1 MTSSPL
7 STPALPPDARPA
19 HERVYQALRLR
30 ILHGA
35 LAPGQAVTVRGLA
48 EALDVSMTPAREAVR
63 RLIAERALAMT
74 PTGRVQA
81 PVMGARTLAELTAA
95 RALLEPEL
103 AARALPHADAR
114 LLERLRAR
122 DSAVN
127 AALRAGDPGAYVRAN
142 TAFHATLYAA
152 AQAPALVALVESV
165 WLQLNPSMRVVAGR
179 AGTLR
184 LADHHAQ
191 ALAALAA
198 RDATALRAAIR
209 ADVDQAMA
217 LLAQAESVAAP

>member
-1 MTSSPL
+1 MASSPP
-7 STPALPPDARPA
+7 TRPEAQPA
-19 HERVYQALRLR
+19 HERVYQALRRR

-48 EALDVSMTPAREAVR
+48 EALGVSMTPAREAVR

-81 PVMGARTLAELTAA
+81 PAIGAAALAELTAA

-103 AARALPHADAR
+103 AARALPHVDTG
-114 LLERLRAR
+114 LLAALRGL
-122 DSAVN
+122 DGAVN
-127 AALRAGDPGAYVRAN
+127 AALRDGDPGAYVRAN

-152 AQAPALVALVESV
+152 ANAPALAALVESV

-184 LADHHAQ
+184 LTDHHAQ

-198 RDATALRAAIR
+198 RDEAALRAAIR
-209 ADVDQAMA
+209 ADVDQATA
-217 LLAQAESVAAP
+217 LLAQAETAADP

>member
-1 MTSSPL
+1 MASSPP
-7 STPALPPDARPA
+7 TPPGAQPV
-19 HERVYQALRLR
+19 HERVYQALRMR

-48 EALDVSMTPAREAVR
+48 LSLDVSMTPAREAVR
-63 RLIAERALAMT
+63 RLIAERALTTT

-81 PVMGARTLAELTAA
+81 PLMGAQALAELTAA

-103 AARALPHADAR
+103 AARALPHADAG

-122 DSAVN
+122 DGAVN
-127 AALRAGDPGAYVRAN
+127 AALRDGDPGGYVRAN

-179 AGTLR
+179 AGTRR

-198 RDATALRAAIR
+198 RDEAALRAAIR

-217 LLAQAESVAAP
+217 LLAQADLAAAS

>member
-1 MTSSPL
+1 MTSL
-7 STPALPPDARPA
+7 RAAAALPPPEDQPA

-48 EALDVSMTPAREAVR
+48 EALGVSMTPAREAVR

-81 PVMGARTLAELTAA
+81 PVPSPADLDALTAA

-103 AARALPHADAR
+103 AARAMPRIDPALIA
-114 LLERLRAR
+114 RLRAC
-122 DSAVN
+122 DADVN
-127 AALRAGDPGAYVRAN
+127 RALRDGDPAAYVRAN
-142 TAFHATLYAA
+142 TDFHAALYAA

-165 WLQLNPSMRVVAGR
+165 WLQLNPSMRLMAGR
-179 AGTLR
+179 AGTAGLS
-184 LADHHAQ
+184 DQHAA

-198 RDATALRAAIR
+198 RDEAGLRDAIR
-209 ADVDQAMA
+209 ADVEQSRATLTGPRGA
-217 LLAQAESVAAP
+217 